1 MFDKSLLLQHIKN
14 QNINTENLSE
24 QTSKTPEE
32 AAARETT
39 PRPSFLGRENP
50 EIGRGISKD
59 EYRAAVDAK
68 KLKTAKFFDKFYR
81 ERRGINRPGA
91 EERADEEVPKVVT
104 YRPKEVGSFPTGAT
118 PVVSGFKARNLSTR
132 MA

>member
-91 EERADEEVPKVVT
+91 EERAEMQVPNVIT